1 MVSKYIITILVPTVL
16 VLVFLC
22 CCLLLVCG
30 LLLRRRK
37 RQNKTQVIG
46 RAKTA
51 PTSAPNSTTED
62 MRSASAAALRAARDQ
77 LTRFGSQLGGSGS
90 SPASSRPS
98 STTLAR
104 RSSRSKTPV
113 TLARQWLNHN
123 QRSLVPPRSRRPPG
137 SESSSGPSQ
146 LVDQEHSARA
156 HAQNWLEGAM
166 LFATS
171 PMISRPAA
179 GPDDPERRRTAAV
192 ATRDEA
198 ANMREDDAEVEETKQ
213 ISKPEIK
220 RTVVY
225 LTHPPGYHV

>member
-1 MVSKYIITILVPTVL
+1 MPVRLTVLVPTVL

-30 LLLRRRK
+30 LLRRRRK
-37 RQNKTQVIG
+37 RQNKTQVVG

-62 MRSASAAALRAARDQ
+62 MRIASEAALRAARDQ
-77 LTRFGSQLGGSGS
+77 LTRFGSQLSS

-113 TLARQWLNHN
+113 AALAREWLNHN
-123 QRSLVPPRSRRPPG
+123 QGSSAGAPPRSRRPPG

-146 LVDQEHSARA
+146 LADQEHSARA

-166 LFATS
+166 LMATS
-171 PMISRPAA
+171 PMAPRPAA
-179 GPDDPERRRTAAV
+179 DPDDPKKLGTAV
-192 ATRDEA
+192 IATQDQA
-198 ANMREDDAEVEETKQ
+198 ANMREDDAKVEESKQ
-213 ISKPEIK
+213 VSKQAMK
-220 RTVVY
+220 RSVVY
-225 LTHPPGYHV
+225 LPPRPGYHV